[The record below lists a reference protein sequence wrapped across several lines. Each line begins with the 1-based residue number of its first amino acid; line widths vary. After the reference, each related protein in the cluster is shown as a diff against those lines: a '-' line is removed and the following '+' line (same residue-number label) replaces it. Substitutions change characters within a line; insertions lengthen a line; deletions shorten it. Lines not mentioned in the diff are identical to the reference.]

1 MTTQQPRF
9 AILTLAIGA
18 DFRRDL
24 ADCLASKESYA
35 VKHGYTYIQAG
46 EEFWDRSRPIAWSKI
61 PFLLDFLKTK
71 AADYDYIWF
80 SDADVYMTNPNT
92 PLIAISSQ
100 MPATADLLL
109 NVDAWTNVNSGNM
122 LMRLGSTSTSSAT
135 AWLID
140 YFQRVWN
147 RTNDLYHIWYENK
160 AMIDEYEERPSDKA
174 HIFLNK
180 NHKLFNAYLNGREG
194 EPLWEPA
201 DFLVH
206 FAGIYNTTIMKQ
218 AIEQIKAG
226 KIPRIPAS

>member
-1 MTTQQPRF
+1 MEEPRF

-24 ADCLASKESYA
+24 ADCLSSKESYA
-35 VKHGYTYIQAG
+35 AKHGYTYIQAG

-61 PFLLDFLKTK
+61 PFLLDFFKTK

-80 SDADVYMTNPNT
+80 SDADVYITNQDI
-92 PLIAISSQ
+92 PLTAISSQ
-100 MPATADLLL
+100 MPASADLLL
-109 NVDAWTNVNSGNM
+109 NVDAWHNVNSGNM
-122 LMRLGSTSTSSAT
+122 LMRLSGSST

-147 RTNDLYHIWYENK
+147 RTSDLYHIWYENK
-160 AMIDEYEERPSDKA
+160 AMIDEYEGQPSDKS
-174 HIFLNK
+174 HIFFNR
-180 NHKLFNAYLNGREG
+180 NHKLFNAYLNGRDG

-206 FAGIYNTTIMKQ
+206 FAGIYNTTVMKQ
-218 AIEQIKAG
+218 AIQQIQAG
-226 KIPRIPAS
+226 KIPRIPAT

>member
-1 MTTQQPRF
+1 MPEPKF

-24 ADCLASKESYA
+24 ADCLASKHAYA
-35 VKHGYTYIQAG
+35 AKHDYTYIQAG
-46 EEFWDRSRPIAWSKI
+46 EEFWDRGRPIAWSKI

-71 AADYDYIWF
+71 SAEYDYIWF
-80 SDADVYMTNPNT
+80 SDADVYITNHNILLT
-92 PLIAISSQ
+92 AVSSQ
-100 MPATADLLL
+100 MPANTDLIL

-122 LMRLGSTSTSSAT
+122 LMRLGGTSTT
-135 AWLID
+135 WLID

-160 AMIDEYEERPSDKA
+160 AMIDEYEERLDDKA
-174 HIFLNK
+174 HIFFNR
-180 NHKLFNAYLNGREG
+180 NHKLFNAYLNGRTG
-194 EPLWEPA
+194 EPLWEPT

-206 FAGIYNTTIMKQ
+206 FAGIYNTNIMKQ
-218 AIEQIKAG
+218 AIEQIKTG

>member
-1 MTTQQPRF
+1 MTEPKF

-18 DFRRDL
+18 DFRKDL
-24 ADCLASKESYA
+24 ADCLESKKTYA
-35 VKHGYTYIQAG
+35 AKHGYTYIQAG

-71 AADYDYIWF
+71 SAEYDYIWF
-80 SDADVYMTNPNT
+80 SDADVYITNNDI
-92 PLIAISSQ
+92 PLTAVSSQ

-109 NVDAWTNVNSGNM
+109 NVDAWHNVNSGNM
-122 LMRLGSTSTSSAT
+122 LMHLGGTSTT
-135 AWLID
+135 WLID

-160 AMIDEYEERPSDKA
+160 AMIDEYEGRLDDKA
-174 HIFLNK
+174 HIFFNH
-180 NHKLFNAYLNGREG
+180 NHKLFNAYLNGRTG

-206 FAGIYNTTIMKQ
+206 FAGIYNTTVMKQ

>member
-1 MTTQQPRF
+1 MTTPRF

-24 ADCLASKESYA
+24 TDCLASKESYA
-35 VKHGYTYIQAG
+35 AKHNYTYIQAG

-71 AADYDYIWF
+71 AADYDYLWF
-80 SDADVYMTNPNT
+80 SDADVYITNPSI
-92 PLIAISSQ
+92 PLTAISSQ
-100 MPATADLLL
+100 MPASAGLLL
-109 NVDAWTNVNSGNM
+109 NVDAWHNVNSGNM
-122 LMRLGSTSTSSAT
+122 LMRLGGTSTQ
-135 AWLID
+135 WLID

-160 AMIDEYEERPSDKA
+160 AMIDEYEGRPDDKA
-174 HIFLNK
+174 HIFFNK
-180 NHKLFNAYLNGREG
+180 NHKLFNAYLNGREN
-194 EPLWEPA
+194 EPLWEPV

-206 FAGIYNTTIMKQ
+206 FAGIYNTTVMKQ
-218 AIEQIKAG
+218 AIQQIQAG